1 MYGLKDEEY
10 GKVLR
15 AKGIVKAGGGRV
27 LHFDFTPSIVEV
39 ADISDNGKGTKVDKI
54 IIIGCNLDETA
65 IRELF
70 SI

>member
-1 MYGLKDEEY
+1 M
-10 GKVLR
+10 
-15 AKGIVKAGGGRV
+15 GGRV